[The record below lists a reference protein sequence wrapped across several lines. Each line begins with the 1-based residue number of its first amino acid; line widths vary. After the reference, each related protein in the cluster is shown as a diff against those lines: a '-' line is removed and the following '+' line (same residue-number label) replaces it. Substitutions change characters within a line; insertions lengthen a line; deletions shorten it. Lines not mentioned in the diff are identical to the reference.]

1 MALGR
6 GIGDLRHGRGMA
18 HGLGGLSHSFAFRM
32 TGWQDYAVWAVCLA
46 AVAEALRRT
55 ARLLRGRSRGC
66 SSCGS
71 ANCPHKRTKE

>member
-18 HGLGGLSHSFAFRM
+18 HGLGDLSHSFAFRM